1 MTMIEEQH
9 TVTVGD
15 FHILFVDGSL
25 FGLLTG
31 NESRHWQDAIRGYLQ
46 YVAGKV
52 VQISYGV
59 RFRADFLQGIR

>member
-1 MTMIEEQH
+1 VAMVEEQH
-9 TVTVGD
+9 TAAAGD

-46 YVAGKV
+46 YAAGKV
-52 VQISYGV
+52 VQITYGI